1 MKNFRYAG
9 FKTSIA
15 EEGMIK
21 VDEKENIRRLFF
33 IKRYSVRRIAREYHY
48 SRKTVRKAIQDSA
61 IPEYHLA
68 RPKPYRVMAPY
79 LPIIQNWLAEDKA
92 RPEKQRHTAT
102 RIYAR
107 LVKEHGFTGGERT
120 VQEHVRR
127 LKQDLSELAIPLDFD
142 PGIDAQCDWGEA
154 EIYLKGELVTAN
166 YFCLKL
172 CYSAKPFVMAFP
184 TQRQEAFF
192 EGHKQAFQW
201 FEGVPARIGYDNLKT
216 AVLKVLRGRNRIE
229 QEAFTAFRSHYL
241 FESRFAMPAT
251 PREQGKVESLVG
263 YSRRNYFVPIPRVD
277 SFEELNQLLRERL
290 REDEAMAAPNRGK
303 TVAEAWTEEKSRLL
317 PLPRFPHRCCTSR
330 SVGANRYCLVNFDN
344 NRYSVP
350 VEYGLRDKLTLHAY
364 VWKVEIACGERI
376 IATHK
381 RSYDKDK
388 DILEVEHY
396 LPLLIKRPGAFPY
409 ARPIRQ
415 WQMPQIYRQF
425 LEALSGRGQGE
436 GIREFLQILSLGRAY
451 GREQLEEAM
460 QQALL
465 ERQIDSQRIRQLL
478 VKEIGQDVP
487 AVEEAARLN
496 QPRVIL
502 PDLSQYDKLRP
513 VLRPQDGQGAGIDGK

>member
-1 MKNFRYAG
+1 
-9 FKTSIA
+9 
-15 EEGMIK
+15 MIK

-33 IKRYSVRRIAREYHY
+33 IKRFSVRRIAREYHY
-48 SRKTVRKAIQDSA
+48 SRKTVRKAIQDAA
-61 IPEYHLA
+61 IPQYHLA
-68 RPKPYRVMAPY
+68 KPKPYRVMEPY
-79 LPIIQNWLAEDKA
+79 LPIIQNWLEEDKA
-92 RPEKQRHTAT
+92 RSPKQRHTGV
-102 RIYAR
+102 RIYQR
-107 LVKEHGFTGGERT
+107 LVKEHGFSGGERT

-127 LKQDLSELAIPLDFD
+127 LKQDLSALAIPLDFD

-154 EIYLKGELVTAN
+154 EIYLKGQLVTAN

-172 CYSAKPFVMAFP
+172 CYSARPFVIAFP

-192 EGHKQAFQW
+192 EGHRQAFEW
-201 FEGVPARIGYDNLKT
+201 LEGVPARLGYDNLKT

-263 YSRRNYFVPIPRVD
+263 YARRNFFVPIPRVD

-290 REDEAMAAPNRGK
+290 REEDQRPAPHRQTTIGAAW
-303 TVAEAWTEEKSRLL
+303 AEEKARLL
-317 PLPRFPHRCCTSR
+317 PLPRYPHRCCINR
-330 SVGANRYCLVNFDN
+330 YVEANRFSLVNFDN

-364 VWKVEIACGERI
+364 VWKIEIACGERL
-376 IATHK
+376 IATHQ
-381 RSYDKDK
+381 RSYDKDR

-415 WQMPQIYRQF
+415 WQMPQIYKQF
-425 LEALSGRGQGE
+425 LEALSNRGQGE

-460 QQALL
+460 RQAIL
-465 ERQIDSQRIRQLL
+465 ERNIASQRIRQL
-478 VKEIGQDVP
+478 I
-487 AVEEAARLN
+487 ARDLSREKSADRESLLTRA
-496 QPRVIL
+496 RVVL
-502 PDLSQYDKLRP
+502 PDLSQYDQLRAP
-513 VLRPQDGQGAGIDGK
+513 VLRPQDGHREDEGGK